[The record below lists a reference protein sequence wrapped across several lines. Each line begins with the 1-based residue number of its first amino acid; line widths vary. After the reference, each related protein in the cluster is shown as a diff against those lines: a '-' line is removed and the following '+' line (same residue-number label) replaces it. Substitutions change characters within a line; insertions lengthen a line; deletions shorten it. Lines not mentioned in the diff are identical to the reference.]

1 MATKLPSGKYRTQVL
16 VSNSPRRYKSFT
28 GKTPDEADV
37 KAKTWKMAHGHT
49 RTDTFT
55 KCAERFI
62 RDMDGVLSPNTIRV
76 YRTTLKQ
83 ILEEVPELTCL
94 ELTDITKQNLLRI
107 AHLRKAPK
115 TIRNYLGFIS
125 SVFSY
130 NDIQMPKVKA
140 PERPRNA
147 VYIPDDKMV
156 RQIIKLAEGT
166 RLEVPV
172 ALAVRGMRPGEI
184 CAVRA
189 EDIHGNT
196 LHICRAMAYTG
207 SRFVIKAPK
216 TKRSDRVIQIPLEI
230 ANKIKEDGQAT
241 KMSTA
246 ALTAAFQKFRKAN
259 DLPYFRLYDL
269 RHAFVSIAHA
279 NQIPDSVIMA
289 MGGWSTPYTM
299 QNVYRHALE
308 PDVVKYS
315 NRLED
320 ILG

>member
-16 VSNSPRRYKSFT
+16 VSIKPRKYKSFT
-28 GKTPDEADV
+28 GRTPDESDV
-37 KAKTWKMAHGHT
+37 KAKTWKLSHGMT
-49 RTDTFT
+49 RTETFT

-76 YRTTLKQ
+76 YRNTLKQ
-83 ILEEVPELTCL
+83 LLIDVPELTCL
-94 ELTDITKQNLLRI
+94 ELPDITKQHLLKISR
-107 AHLRKAPK
+107 LKKAPK
-115 TIRNYLGFIS
+115 TIRNTLGFIS

-130 NDIQMPKVKA
+130 YEIQMPRVKA
-140 PERPRNA
+140 PERPRKA
-147 VYIPDDKMV
+147 MYIPDAEMV
-156 RQIIKLAEGT
+156 RQIIQMAAGS

-189 EDIHGNT
+189 EDVHGNT

-207 SRFVIKAPK
+207 DQFVIKAPK
-216 TKRSDRVIQIPLEI
+216 TKRSDRVIQIPLAI

-241 KMSTA
+241 MMSTA
-246 ALTAAFQKFRKAN
+246 ALTAAFQKFRKEN
-259 DLPYFRLYDL
+259 GLPYFRLYDL

-279 NQIPDSVIMA
+279 NGIPDSYIMS

-299 QNVYRHALE
+299 QNVYRHSLDSSLE
-308 PDVVKYS
+308 QYS
-315 NRLED
+315 NRMETILE
-320 ILG
+320 